1 MYYKNPFNYIGAKYK
16 LLPQIL
22 PLFPDK
28 IPILF
33 DLFGGS
39 GEVAFNAQADR
50 VIYNEKNIPLVNIFN
65 HLDDKFLDEV
75 NAVIEHWKLT
85 KTSKDEFLA
94 LREYYNNNLSSV
106 CSRECGCALLLVDSR
121 I

>member
-33 DLFGGS
+33 DLFGG
-39 GEVAFNAQADR
+39 EWR
-50 VIYNEKNIPLVNIFN
+50 
-65 HLDDKFLDEV
+65 
-75 NAVIEHWKLT
+75 
-85 KTSKDEFLA
+85 
-94 LREYYNNNLSSV
+94 SS
-106 CSRECGCALLLVDSR
+106 

>member
-50 VIYNEKNIPLVNIFN
+50 VIYNEKTSRWLIF
-65 HLDDKFLDEV
+65 LTTWMISFLTR
-75 NAVIEHWKLT
+75 LM
-85 KTSKDEFLA
+85 
-94 LREYYNNNLSSV
+94 LSLSI
-106 CSRECGCALLLVDSR
+106 GN
-121 I
+121 